1 MAKHYCKTQQFWMS
15 LYDFSILTFE
25 LHGFPINID
34 PAASLF
40 THLML
45 AFAAALPSFENV
57 QGRKALRQFLAV
69 AAAAAAAAVGR
80 GRGRSRHAENLVCS
94 SRQCDQKGRVKNRRR
109 VNNFWAYLLELCI
122 FINKF
127 LPQNRQMAP
136 KSPFLVTLVV
146 ECLCRVGEFPAA
158 KCARSWT
165 TGGRSSTEL
174 KADGVF

>member
-15 LYDFSILTFE
+15 LYDFSILTLE

-57 QGRKALRQFLAV
+57 QGRKALRQFLA
-69 AAAAAAAAVGR
+69 AAAAAVGR

-94 SRQCDQKGRVKNRRR
+94 SRVPMSGRRISRGQMCAVVDHRR
-109 VNNFWAYLLELCI
+109 E
-122 FINKF
+122 KF
-127 LPQNRQMAP
+127 
-136 KSPFLVTLVV
+136 
-146 ECLCRVGEFPAA
+146 
-158 KCARSWT
+158 
-165 TGGRSSTEL
+165 
-174 KADGVF
+174 D